1 MAVKRT
7 GQPSFVEALMPK
19 GAGANAALDRLAG
32 LVKWYRFEKLIG
44 HLRDEGSPGR
54 PGYPVLVLFRAV
66 LLQSLYGLS
75 ERELEEALGDRLS
88 FKRFVGLSLED
99 ATPDHTVLNRF
110 RNQLVEQG
118 LLEKLFGELDRQLEN
133 AGVILKRGTM
143 LDATLIQAV
152 SAPPK
157 ADRPSNDPDARFA
170 KRQGK
175 SGSTFGYKAHV
186 GVDEGSGLIRAVLTT
201 PANINDTTPADALIR
216 GDEAVVWAD
225 AAYDT
230 HARTGPA
237 EGGRQEAPHRS
248 SAQQTSPGTAAQAQ
262 TLQPPHRA
270 PTSPGR
276 NHLRYSQTPHA
287 ADLHPLRRSDQ
298 GDRASPARLDRLQ
311 HEAVGHDR
319 RVSCPLRA
327 TTTDLGRQLPGPG
340 HSLLTSS
347 ASRADN
353 ATGPLWERVARRA
366 AARRVRGSPS
376 ASPTLI
382 ECAEA
387 TPHPALRAT
396 FSRKGRREEVRV
408 ARTLN

>member
-19 GAGANAALDRLAG
+19 GAGANVALDRLAG

-44 HLRDEGSPGR
+44 HLRDEGGPGR

-157 ADRPSNDPDARFA
+157 EDRPSNDPDARFA

-201 PANINDTTPADALIR
+201 PANVNDTTPADALIR

-230 HARTGPA
+230 HARRARLKA
-237 EGGRQEAPHRS
+237 EGKKPRIARRPNRHHPELPPRLKRYNLLIARRR
-248 SAQQTSPGTAAQAQ
+248 AQVETTFA
-262 TLQPPHRA
+262 TLKRRMRL
-270 PTSPGR
+270 TCI
-276 NHLRYSQTPHA
+276 RY
-287 ADLHPLRRSDQ
+287 
-298 GDRASPARLDRLQ
+298 
-311 HEAVGHDR
+311 VG
-319 RVSCPLRA
+319 LIK
-327 TTTDLGRQLPGPG
+327 
-340 HSLLTSS
+340 
-347 ASRADN
+347 
-353 ATGPLWERVARRA
+353 ATGQVLLASIAFNMRRWATIA
-366 AARRVRGSPS
+366 A
-376 ASPTLI
+376 
-382 ECAEA
+382 
-387 TPHPALRAT
+387 
-396 FSRKGRREEVRV
+396 
-408 ARTLN
+408 

>member
-1 MAVKRT
+1 MAVKQT

-32 LVKWYRFEKLIG
+32 LVKWYRFEKVIG
-44 HLRDEGSPGR
+44 HLRDEEGPGR

-157 ADRPSNDPDARFA
+157 EDRPSNDPDARFT

-201 PANINDTTPADALIR
+201 PANVNDTTPADELIR

-230 HARTGPA
+230 HARRARLKA
-237 EGGRQEAPHRS
+237 EGKKPRIARRPNRHHPELPPRLKRYNLLIARRR
-248 SAQQTSPGTAAQAQ
+248 AQVETTFA
-262 TLQPPHRA
+262 TLKRRMRL
-270 PTSPGR
+270 TCI
-276 NHLRYSQTPHA
+276 RY
-287 ADLHPLRRSDQ
+287 
-298 GDRASPARLDRLQ
+298 
-311 HEAVGHDR
+311 VG
-319 RVSCPLRA
+319 LIK
-327 TTTDLGRQLPGPG
+327 
-340 HSLLTSS
+340 
-347 ASRADN
+347 
-353 ATGPLWERVARRA
+353 ATGQVLLASIAFNMRRWATIA
-366 AARRVRGSPS
+366 A
-376 ASPTLI
+376 
-382 ECAEA
+382 
-387 TPHPALRAT
+387 
-396 FSRKGRREEVRV
+396 
-408 ARTLN
+408 

>member
-44 HLRDEGSPGR
+44 HLRDEGGPGR

-157 ADRPSNDPDARFA
+157 EDRPSNDPDARFA

-230 HARTGPA
+230 HARRARLKA
-237 EGGRQEAPHRS
+237 EGKKPRIARRPNRHHPELPPRLKRYNLLIARRR
-248 SAQQTSPGTAAQAQ
+248 AQVETTFA
-262 TLQPPHRA
+262 TLKRRMRL
-270 PTSPGR
+270 TCI
-276 NHLRYSQTPHA
+276 RY
-287 ADLHPLRRSDQ
+287 
-298 GDRASPARLDRLQ
+298 
-311 HEAVGHDR
+311 VG
-319 RVSCPLRA
+319 LIK
-327 TTTDLGRQLPGPG
+327 
-340 HSLLTSS
+340 
-347 ASRADN
+347 
-353 ATGPLWERVARRA
+353 ATGQVLLASIAFNMRRWATIA
-366 AARRVRGSPS
+366 A
-376 ASPTLI
+376 
-382 ECAEA
+382 
-387 TPHPALRAT
+387 
-396 FSRKGRREEVRV
+396 
-408 ARTLN
+408 